1 MKSGSGKWIA
11 IVCGG
16 LPALAALLLAPGAS
30 AQQPRPFDF
39 EEYRR
44 RISITADV
52 LARARE
58 LMPRRRDEPLRDLN
72 ISDGEIREI
81 QLLVRDVL
89 PRAIV
94 NIGPVVTGCPCEEG
108 VACTEQVHIQAN
120 SETKSMGLLLSRSL
134 DAWRISEVQQWW
146 LRWHSLEAIQHE
158 LDYQERDERV
168 WKLVQDFPV
177 CTREAP
183 TAENARV
190 QPHAEP
196 SQ

>member
-1 MKSGSGKWIA
+1 MRQGSG
-11 IVCGG
+11 VRM
-16 LPALAALLLAPGAS
+16 ALTYAGLLALSACFLASNVS
-30 AQQPRPFDF
+30 AQQPRPFDLD
-39 EEYRR
+39 EYRR
-44 RISITADV
+44 RMAITTDV

-108 VACTEQVHIQAN
+108 VACTEQVHILAN

-134 DAWRISEVQQWW
+134 SDWRISEVQKWW
-146 LRWHSLEAIQHE
+146 LRWHALEAIQEE
-158 LDYQERDERV
+158 LSYQERDERV
-168 WKLVQDFPV
+168 WQLVQDFPV

-190 QPHAEP
+190 PSNAEP